1 MKMSNPLVMDVLEL
15 FDKHR
20 ITTNSLRKFVAE
32 SVADFLHDD
41 KHTKIVGKLFDKWYK
56 HQRRM
61 IWVGAARY
69 ALVQIGVEKDT
80 ATDEAKR
87 LYSELYTEYDA
98 HYEAWRDS
106 NED

>member
-1 MKMSNPLVMDVLEL
+1 MKMSNPLVMDVLDL
-15 FDKHR
+15 FDGHR

-61 IWVGAARY
+61 IWIGAARY
-69 ALVQIGVEKDT
+69 ALAQTGMNKDI
-80 ATDEAKR
+80 AKDEAKR
-87 LYSELYTEYDA
+87 MYSELYAEYDA
-98 HYEAWRDS
+98 HYETWRDS